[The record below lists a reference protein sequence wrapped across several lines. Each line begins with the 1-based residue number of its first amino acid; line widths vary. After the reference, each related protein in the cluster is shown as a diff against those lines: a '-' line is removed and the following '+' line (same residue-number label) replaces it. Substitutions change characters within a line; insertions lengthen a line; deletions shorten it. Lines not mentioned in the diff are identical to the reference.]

1 MDRKIIFIGIVI
13 LFVLIGTFSSCT
25 STDDN
30 FSALEAE
37 KESVLTAKTSKQ
49 QFANNLNYVLENA
62 IVTRSNGNYNLTKS
76 QLYLLQNSAVKM
88 LKDEG
93 MYSSNMDKLVKKNN
107 AGIVFVGLIY
117 LSLEKQNK
125 SSNLSRSSN
134 KDEENEEECFSF
146 EKLQN
151 CIYSCGLSIIGL
163 DAIEAIINGY
173 IRGAGWAGC
182 MTRLVVKQF
191 LEKVAGAMV
200 GFGVVLTIEMTA
212 CVWGCMDIKL

>member
-1 MDRKIIFIGIVI
+1 MDRKIIFTGIVV
-13 LFVLIGTFSSCT
+13 LFVLLGTFSSCT
-25 STDDN
+25 SADEN

-37 KESVLTAKTSKQ
+37 KESVLTANTSKQ
-49 QFANNLNYVLENA
+49 QFANDLNYVLDNA
-62 IVTRSNGNYNLTKS
+62 IATRSNCKYNLTKEQVS
-76 QLYLLQNSAVKM
+76 LLQNSAIKM

-93 MYSSNMDKLVKKNN
+93 IYSSTMDKLVKQNN
-107 AGIVFVGLIY
+107 AGIVFVGLMY
-117 LSLEKQNK
+117 LSLEKK
-125 SSNLSRSSN
+125 STNSTRSNS
-134 KDEENEEECFSF
+134 KDTDDEGECFSF

-173 IRGAGWAGC
+173 IKGAGWAGC

-200 GFGVVLTIEMTA
+200 GFGVALTIEMTV
-212 CVWGCMDIKL
+212 CVWGCMEIQL